1 MVAGV
6 IFLLVFCGGFS
17 IMSIELLGGRI
28 LAPYFGSSIYV
39 WGSLIT
45 VFMLA
50 LSIGYLLGGRYS
62 LNNPHS
68 GRFGAL
74 FLLSALT
81 VLPLLVIGDP
91 IMDTVFEYVEDPR
104 YGSLLASMLLFFIPT
119 VALGMISPYAVRLLV
134 DTREHSG
141 HVAGKLYFVSTIGSA
156 LGTLLTSFY
165 LVLYFEV
172 DQILTVIVA
181 ALALCGATA
190 ILLNRREV
198 ASSQ

>member
-1 MVAGV
+1 MSAGLL
-6 IFLLVFCGGFS
+6 FLLVFCGGFS

-62 LNNPHS
+62 LRNPS
-68 GRFGAL
+68 LIRFGSL
-74 FLLSALT
+74 FLVSAAA
-81 VLPLLVIGDP
+81 VLPLLLAGNLL
-91 IMDTVFEYVEDPR
+91 MDLVFEYIDDPR
-104 YGSLLASMLLFFIPT
+104 YGSLLASMVLFFVPT
-119 VALGMISPYAVRLLV
+119 IALGMISPYAVRLLV
-134 DTREHSG
+134 EHRDQSG
-141 HVAGKLYFVSTIGSA
+141 HIAGKLYFVSTIGSA

-172 DQILTVIVA
+172 NQILIAIIA
-181 ALALCGATA
+181 ALVLCGLVAVGA
-190 ILLNRREV
+190 GRRV
-198 ASSQ
+198 TVRQ